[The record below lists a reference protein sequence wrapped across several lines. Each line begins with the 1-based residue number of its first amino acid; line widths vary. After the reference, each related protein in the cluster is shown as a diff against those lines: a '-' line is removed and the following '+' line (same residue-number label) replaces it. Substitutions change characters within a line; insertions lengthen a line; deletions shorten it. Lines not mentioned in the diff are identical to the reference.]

1 MKTRFIAAL
10 TILIATAAFAQ
21 PRPARLAHYLELTPD
36 QIAAW
41 KQIHTDTAA
50 LIQPLTAS
58 ARETRTQLEIALESA
73 SPDPAA
79 VGKLAIALHAT
90 RARIRAARADARAKL
105 EAVLTPEQKAKFD
118 ALKTAVKFGWAARH
132 P

>member
-1 MKTRFIAAL
+1 MKTKFIAAL
-10 TILIATAAFAQ
+10 ALLLVATAAFAQ
-21 PRPARLAHYLELTPD
+21 QPSRAARLARYLELTPD

-50 LIQPLTAS
+50 IVQPLEATAHS
-58 ARETRTQLEIALESA
+58 TRTQLEAALKA
-73 SPDPAA
+73 ATPDPAA

-90 RARIRAARADARAKL
+90 REQIRTARADARTKL
-105 EAVLTPEQKAKFD
+105 VAVLTPEQKTKFE
-118 ALKTAVKFGWAARH
+118 ALEAWEKLRK

>member
-1 MKTRFIAAL
+1 MKTRFIA
-10 TILIATAAFAQ
+10 ILAILVATAAFAQ
-21 PRPARLAHYLELTPD
+21 PRAARLAHYLDLTPD

-50 LIQPLTAS
+50 LVQPLAAS
-58 ARETRTQLEIALESA
+58 AHETRTQLKAALESA

-90 RARIRAARADARAKL
+90 RAQIRAARADARAKL
-105 EAVLTPEQKAKFD
+105 AAVLTPEQKTKFE
-118 ALKTAVKFGWAARH
+118 ALEAMKKHRRGGR
-132 P
+132 

>member
-1 MKTRFIAAL
+1 MKPRFIAAL
-10 TILIATAAFAQ
+10 AILLATAAFAQ

-50 LIQPLTAS
+50 LVQPLAAS
-58 ARETRTQLEIALESA
+58 ARETRTQLKAALDSP

-90 RARIRAARADARAKL
+90 RAQIRAARADARTKL
-105 EAVLTPEQKAKFD
+105 AAVLTPEQKTKFE
-118 ALKTAVKFGWAARH
+118 ALKKLRKGGR
-132 P
+132 